1 FTRPD
6 IVKAHTLAAL
16 AHGVRV
22 VIGTS
27 GLTTADYD
35 EIDQV
40 ARGRGL
46 GIVAAGNFSLTA
58 ALAKHFALLA
68 AAYLPSWEL
77 IDYAHADKPDAPS
90 GTVRELA
97 EALGQV
103 ARPHTEVPIEQT
115 HGAPATRGAAI
126 EGTQVHAIRL
136 PGYVIAFEA
145 VFGQPD

>member
-1 FTRPD
+1 MTAIRVCVAGATGWAGAAVTRALLASTDFALTGAVARQQAGSDIAEALGLPHAPAWIRILRTVDEALHTPTDVLIDFTRPD

-27 GLTTADYD
+27 GLTAADYD

-58 ALAKHFALLA
+58 AL
-68 AAYLPSWEL
+68 
-77 IDYAHADKPDAPS
+77 
-90 GTVRELA
+90 
-97 EALGQV
+97 
-103 ARPHTEVPIEQT
+103 
-115 HGAPATRGAAI
+115 
-126 EGTQVHAIRL
+126 
-136 PGYVIAFEA
+136 
-145 VFGQPD
+145 